1 MWILEN
7 ECFTATV
14 QAAGGELVSLWHKPT
29 RTERL
34 WQPQADVWNHTAT
47 QLFPVVGRLIQGGLW
62 LDGQFWPLP
71 AHGFLR
77 EQTFYCV
84 TQTPDTLMLEACS
97 STQTRKQWPR
107 HWRIRLVFVL
117 EACGLTFHQT
127 IVNDDSRTLPYST
140 GWHPGFARAVSSC
153 SGWWVEFSPA
163 VSGPYFTV
171 NRTLKTD
178 GGQRNVTRFALTGV
192 CFAAGA
198 VYFGDCQ
205 HRVIHVRA
213 PDGALALTL
222 ETGEQPWL
230 ALWGVPGADL
240 LCVEPLAG
248 TTDAPDADGHTLNKR
263 GVQYLNAGESQTFT
277 VRLRFAV
284 DA

>member
-1 MWILEN
+1 MWTVEN
-7 ECFTATV
+7 EHFTATV
-14 QAAGGELVSLWHKPT
+14 RASGGELVSLWHKQM

-34 WQPQADVWNHTAT
+34 WQPQAAVWNHTAT
-47 QLFPVVGRLIQGGLW
+47 QLFPVVGRLIHDGLW

-84 TQTPDTLMLEACS
+84 DQSPDRLTLEACS
-97 STQTRKQWPR
+97 TPQARKQWPR
-107 HWRIRLVFVL
+107 RWRVRLAFAL
-117 EACGLTFHQT
+117 EASGLTFQQT
-127 IVNDDSRTLPYST
+127 VINEDSRTLPYSA
-140 GWHPGFARAVSSC
+140 GWHPGFALPVASR

-163 VSGPYFTV
+163 VSGPFFTD

-178 GGQRNVTRFALTGV
+178 GSQRYVTRFALAGTS
-192 CFAAGA
+192 FAAGA

-205 HRVIHVRA
+205 HRVIRVRA
-213 PDGALALTL
+213 PDGTLALTL

-240 LCVEPLAG
+240 LCIEPLAG
-248 TTDAPDADGHTLNKR
+248 TTDAPDADGQTVNKR
-263 GVQYLNAGESQTFT
+263 GMQHLPAGESQTFT